1 MFGTSPHWSPSPMVV
16 GAVTWTDE
24 LAPAAR
30 LPEKLRT
37 LPTRLQ
43 PGSED
48 SIDHVKSLS
57 SVSETVT
64 PKAVPA
70 PLFWI
75 VIVNPIGLPIRTGST
90 WSASLSMPSSGQST
104 TIVALSVLLPVI
116 CGSFDSFDRVDGHGV
131 DERTAVVEVRVAG
144 DRDRDLAVGG
154 EVTQVRAA
162 QGDAADRAE
171 GVGVGDGDAV
181 EGDRIEVP
189 GDAARQGVGEA
200 DVIRRAVADVGDDDG
215 ELGDFAGA
223 DRVICRPS

>member
-1 MFGTSPHWSPSPMVV
+1 MVV

-24 LAPAAR
+24 SAPAAR
-30 LPEKLRT
+30 LPEKLST

-43 PGSED
+43 PGSDD

-64 PKAVPA
+64 PKAVPS

-75 VIVNPIGLPIRTGST
+75 VTVKPIGLPMSTGSV

-104 TIVALSVLLPVI
+104 TIVAVSVLLHRDRDVVRLV
-116 CGSFDSFDRVDGHGV
+116 GRVDRHGV
-131 DERTAVVEVRVAG
+131 QERTAVIEVRVAG
-144 DRDRDLAVGG
+144 DVIEISPSAARSPRSGH
-154 EVTQVRAA
+154 VRMSPRWCRGA
-162 QGDAADRAE
+162 R
-171 GVGVGDGDAV
+171 VGDGHAV
-181 EGDRIEVP
+181 EGDGIEVP

-200 DVIRRAVADVGDDDG
+200 DVVRRAVADVGDDDG

-223 DRVICRPS
+223 DRRRPRPS